1 MTSGYLG
8 ESIQLELVYREK
20 EEGALGNLVKR
31 LNGRRE
37 VGCILI
43 CITAILFIIL
53 NKNGDKPIN
62 ILDHMENGMDDP
74 AMTAYYQQEIS
85 DVEDLTNGTIDI
97 WYYPM
102 DLNSDGRED
111 RIVIISSPLH
121 SGSSGDYLE
130 ILLNNGTS
138 YVKGSVGLTVRLLR
152 QSQKYVPVGGIYI
165 LQSRHEGFCDI
176 EVQSEDAFL
185 LVYREGSYR
194 MEQNG
199 MNEKISVSSSGNPS
213 SWEGTYHFN
222 EFYRDPSDP
231 DGPFLAMDY
240 DLRIYSE
247 NGKYF
252 AEVEIDGQTT
262 WIHVLAQV
270 YGNEEGIDLMYLE
283 GVEEAPFPHI
293 EMEPGTVLLSLRE
306 EDGLIYTYWGA
317 ITAYI
322 YDSNQRSGKVYFT
335 KMEEA
340 EIDPSDGKALSV
352 MGASLEI
359 PCWRLEELR
368 MNDSGLLSRWSQDE
382 VDTVLNAL
390 EGYWMADEYAGFV
403 LPEFYFTH
411 LAETDGLS
419 DEKRMQVYEEKID
432 EAKNHIPEWHFSI
445 RQNNTGENT
454 VKNCVY
460 IDGQEEQE
468 IDLFLCMSREE
479 DSYPEYVDRTAV
491 SGEVDIVYP
500 VLYMEFRVP
509 EDGVEKQVNLI
520 ITADNRLYLLIEGA
534 FYTVKEIYG

>member
-199 MNEKISVSSSGNPS
+199 MNEKNICFLFRESVILG
-213 SWEGTYHFN
+213 
-222 EFYRDPSDP
+222 RD
-231 DGPFLAMDY
+231 
-240 DLRIYSE
+240 
-247 NGKYF
+247 
-252 AEVEIDGQTT
+252 
-262 WIHVLAQV
+262 
-270 YGNEEGIDLMYLE
+270 
-283 GVEEAPFPHI
+283 
-293 EMEPGTVLLSLRE
+293 LS
-306 EDGLIYTYWGA
+306 
-317 ITAYI
+317 
-322 YDSNQRSGKVYFT
+322 F
-335 KMEEA
+335 
-340 EIDPSDGKALSV
+340 
-352 MGASLEI
+352 
-359 PCWRLEELR
+359 
-368 MNDSGLLSRWSQDE
+368 
-382 VDTVLNAL
+382 
-390 EGYWMADEYAGFV
+390 
-403 LPEFYFTH
+403 
-411 LAETDGLS
+411 
-419 DEKRMQVYEEKID
+419 
-432 EAKNHIPEWHFSI
+432 
-445 RQNNTGENT
+445 
-454 VKNCVY
+454 
-460 IDGQEEQE
+460 
-468 IDLFLCMSREE
+468 
-479 DSYPEYVDRTAV
+479 
-491 SGEVDIVYP
+491 
-500 VLYMEFRVP
+500 
-509 EDGVEKQVNLI
+509 
-520 ITADNRLYLLIEGA
+520 
-534 FYTVKEIYG
+534 